1 MTRRPPL
8 TPEVARRWCYAL
20 ADVNCWFSGFRAAL
34 GDRSVDMPP
43 GCDTLR
49 DIKRWMEDFGEEP
62 EPARIV
68 EAEFPE
74 VAPAPS
80 PPPIINPTGDDVVRR
95 IVIDLVRHSDSDT
108 TAYTVREGE
117 TFADRLGWDEMLGVV
132 ASRFAPRSGIRL
144 MTLAEHHAA
153 HPSLYA
159 DPSDFAEV
167 EPAPAPEKV
176 SGPMN
181 FDPRVGD
188 FTPAVYVCSKC
199 GQETRGRMCNDAD
212 CPIPF

>member
-74 VAPAPS
+74 VAPAPAPA
-80 PPPIINPTGDDVVRR
+80 PPPIPPTGDDVVRR

-132 ASRFAPRSGIRL
+132 ATRFAPRSGIKM
-144 MTLAEHHAA
+144 MTLAEHRAA
-153 HPSLYA
+153 FPSIYV

-167 EPAPAPEKV
+167 APP
-176 SGPMN
+176 SP
-181 FDPRVGD
+181 P
-188 FTPAVYVCSKC
+188 PYVCHQC
-199 GQETRGRMCNDAD
+199 GKTDRECCDRKD
-212 CPIPF
+212 CPVPF